1 MKEKDEVEANYHLE
15 RIGNELLRQAI
26 WLSLSLSLPCKL
38 LSDTFVK
45 ASLCLVLIQSVSMVR
60 VVLSVSKMLAWRVSD
75 D

>member
-1 MKEKDEVEANYHLE
+1 MKWKA
-15 RIGNELLRQAI
+15 IITWKELAMNFSVKRFGC
-26 WLSLSLSLPCKL
+26 LSLSLSLPCKL

-45 ASLCLVLIQSVSMVR
+45 ALLCLVLNQSVSMVR